1 MDQGGERRRACRQR
15 WLQVQLTHKIRLDP
29 NPEQAA
35 YLARACGTARF
46 VWNWAVG
53 EWNRQRALGGR
64 PNAMALKKQFNA
76 VKYHLFPW
84 LREIH
89 RDAHSQ
95 PFANLAKAWESYFA
109 NLKSG
114 KRAHPPTFKAR
125 ERSRDSFY
133 VANDRIQINN
143 GLVRLPRIGQ
153 VPAREA
159 LRFGGRITGAVVS
172 RTADRWFVA
181 VQVEVSSAEFSC
193 SRSANG
199 VTGVDLGV
207 KAAAT
212 LSSGEVVEGPK
223 PLRSALRRLQIRQR
237 RLRRKLKIAKH
248 QGQPRPP
255 GPCAKR
261 LSPPPSKNRL
271 KAAAHVARLHAR
283 IANTRL
289 DFTHKLT
296 TRLCRSNQAIA
307 IEDVNVRGMMGNRR
321 LARAVGDVAFYTFRS
336 QLEYKCLRYGN
347 RLIIADRWFPS
358 SKLCS
363 DCGVKCEGL
372 GLGDRVWRCLNCGA
386 HHDRDYNA
394 ALNLERLASD
404 TALPVASRAR
414 EGGAMVGF
422 APAVVG
428 KVTPVRN
435 ECGPEDPSGQEEAVA
450 IEARSI
456 DRSIGM
462 YVTGTADS
470 PTEAESPRDP
480 LRKRKAGVAP
490 VRPSS

>member
-1 MDQGGERRRACRQR
+1 M
-15 WLQVQLTHKIRLDP
+15 
-29 NPEQAA
+29 
-35 YLARACGTARF
+35 
-46 VWNWAVG
+46 
-53 EWNRQRALGGR
+53 
-64 PNAMALKKQFNA
+64 
-76 VKYHLFPW
+76 
-84 LREIH
+84 
-89 RDAHSQ
+89 
-95 PFANLAKAWESYFA
+95 
-109 NLKSG
+109 
-114 KRAHPPTFKAR
+114 
-125 ERSRDSFY
+125 
-133 VANDRIQINN
+133 
-143 GLVRLPRIGQ
+143 VRLPRIGQ
-153 VPAREA
+153 VPSREA

-181 VQVEVSSAEFSC
+181 VQLEVSSAEFSC
-193 SRSANG
+193 SRSGHG

-212 LSSGEVVEGPK
+212 LSSGEVVEGPR

-237 RLRRKLKIAKH
+237 RLRRKLKLAKL
-248 QGQPRPP
+248 QGRPRPP
-255 GPCAKR
+255 GPCAETG
-261 LSPPPSKNRL
+261 SSPPSKNRL

-283 IANTRL
+283 IVNIRL

-296 TRLCRSNQAIA
+296 TRLCRSNQAIG
-307 IEDVNVRGMMGNRR
+307 IEDLNVRGMMGNRR

-336 QLEYKCLRYGN
+336 QLEYKCLRYGTS
-347 RLIIADRWFPS
+347 LIVADRWFPS

-372 GLGDRVWRCLNCGA
+372 GLGDRVWRCLSCGA

-414 EGGAMVGF
+414 EGRTTLGF
-422 APAVVG
+422 RPAVVG

-450 IEARSI
+450 TQARSI

-462 YVTGTADS
+462 YVTSTAGI
-470 PTEAESPRDP
+470 PTKAESTQDP
-480 LRKRKAGVAP
+480 LGKRQARGSP